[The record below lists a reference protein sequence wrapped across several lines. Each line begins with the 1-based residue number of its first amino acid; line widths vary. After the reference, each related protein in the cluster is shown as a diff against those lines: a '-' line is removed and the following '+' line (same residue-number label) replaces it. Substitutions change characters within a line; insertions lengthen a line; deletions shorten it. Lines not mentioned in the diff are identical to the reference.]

1 MVMNPQDEQMNK
13 PRGGLLGLFDKAM
26 KADED
31 TGLSPLQNFAAAL
44 DPLILKDLR
53 GGEGIR
59 QQGVQRAA
67 TMSKNKTVDMLRQQG
82 RNDLA
87 DAVMNRTIGPKEAFS
102 VMQSEKAADTAFQR
116 QKDLAAFSAGLKA
129 PAAPKLYSEFAKL
142 NADLQAGNISKDQY
156 NASVQSFLNKNKMS
170 IRPFR
175 DINRKKTKVVT
186 VGSVKIGGDNPIS
199 VQSMTNTLTTDIE
212 ATINQINQITEAGGD
227 LVRVSC
233 PDKESTQA
241 LKKIIAPKKNLSF
254 SENFFHM
261 CFGKVPEKEIVK
273 AFDVSLI
280 LYAEHSFNVSTFTA
294 RTITSSLS
302 DIHGA
307 ITGAIASLKGPLHG
321 GANEEVMHMMKKIK
335 KPENALKWI
344 NNALKNKEVVM
355 GFGHRVYKS
364 GDSRVPTMR
373 EYFGKVAKIKKDKT
387 FEKIYDIVEKVMIKK
402 KNIHPNVDY
411 PTGPTYHLMGFDT
424 DFFTPIFVISRIT
437 GWSAHIM
444 EQHAANKLIRPLAK
458 YKGSKHRTVMQLN
471 QR

>member
-1 MVMNPQDEQMNK
+1 MSDDIK
-13 PRGGLLGLFDKAM
+13 KGLLGIIVDETEISKVMPEINSLTYRGYAAQDLCEACRFEEVAYLILNKDLPNSIQLKKFEKEERNARELTKNLYEIIKHMPKKSHPMDVARTAVSVLGLEDKETADSSHEANMRKAM
-26 KADED
+26 RI
-31 TGLSPLQNFAAAL
+31 FA
-44 DPLILKDLR
+44 
-53 GGEGIR
+53 
-59 QQGVQRAA
+59 
-67 TMSKNKTVDMLRQQG
+67 KT
-82 RNDLA
+82 
-87 DAVMNRTIGPKEAFS
+87 P
-102 VMQSEKAADTAFQR
+102 TA
-116 QKDLAAFSAGLKA
+116 LAAF
-129 PAAPKLYSEFAKL
+129 Y
-142 NADLQAGNISKDQY
+142 
-156 NASVQSFLNKNKMS
+156 
-170 IRPFR
+170 R
-175 DINRKKTKVVT
+175 
-186 VGSVKIGGDNPIS
+186 
-199 VQSMTNTLTTDIE
+199 
-212 ATINQINQITEAGGD
+212 
-227 LVRVSC
+227 VRNG
-233 PDKESTQA
+233 
-241 LKKIIAPKKNLSF
+241 KKIIKPKKTLSF
-254 SENFFHM
+254 AENFFYM
-261 CFGKVPEKEIVK
+261 CFGKVPQKEIVK

-335 KPENALKWI
+335 KPEYALKWI
-344 NNALKNKEVVM
+344 KNALKNKEVVM

-387 FEKIYDIVEKVMIKK
+387 FEKIYDIVEKVMIKQ
-402 KNIHPNVDY
+402 KNIYPNVDY

-458 YKGSKHRTVMQLN
+458 YKGNKHRKVMQLN

>member
-1 MVMNPQDEQMNK
+1 MSDDIK
-13 PRGGLLGLFDKAM
+13 KGLLGIVV
-26 KADED
+26 DE
-31 TGLSPLQNFAAAL
+31 TEISKVMPEINSLTYRGYAAQDLCARC
-44 DPLILKDLR
+44 DFEEVAYLILNKELPNKKQLK
-53 GGEGIR
+53 EFKKELSKEI
-59 QQGVQRAA
+59 
-67 TMSKNKTVDMLRQQG
+67 TLSKNLLNILKKIPKNSHPMDVART
-82 RNDLA
+82 
-87 DAVMNRTIGPKEAFS
+87 AVS
-102 VMQSEKAADTAFQR
+102 VMGLEDKETKDSSPKANLRKAIRILAKTPTA
-116 QKDLAAFSAGLKA
+116 LAAF
-129 PAAPKLYSEFAKL
+129 YR
-142 NADLQAGNISKDQY
+142 
-156 NASVQSFLNKNKMS
+156 V
-170 IRPFR
+170 
-175 DINRKKTKVVT
+175 RK
-186 VGSVKIGGDNPIS
+186 G
-199 VQSMTNTLTTDIE
+199 
-212 ATINQINQITEAGGD
+212 
-227 LVRVSC
+227 
-233 PDKESTQA
+233 
-241 LKKIIAPKKNLSF
+241 KKIIAPKKNLTF

-344 NNALKNKEVVM
+344 TKALKNKDVVM

-373 EYFGKVAKIKKDKT
+373 EYFKRVAIIKKDKT
-387 FEKIYDIVEKVMIKK
+387 FEKIYDIVEKVMIKE
-402 KNIHPNVDY
+402 KNIYPNVDY

-444 EQHAANKLIRPLAK
+444 EQHAANKLIRPLAS
-458 YKGSKHRTVMQLN
+458 YKGSKHRKVIQLN

>member
-1 MVMNPQDEQMNK
+1 MSDDIK
-13 PRGGLLGLFDKAM
+13 KGLLGIVV
-26 KADED
+26 DE
-31 TGLSPLQNFAAAL
+31 TEISKVMPEINSLTYRGYAAQDLCARC
-44 DPLILKDLR
+44 DFEEVAYLILNKELPNKKQLK
-53 GGEGIR
+53 EFKKELSKEI
-59 QQGVQRAA
+59 
-67 TMSKNKTVDMLRQQG
+67 TLSKNLINILKQVPKNSHPMDVART
-82 RNDLA
+82 
-87 DAVMNRTIGPKEAFS
+87 AVS
-102 VMQSEKAADTAFQR
+102 VMGLEDKETKHSSPKANLRKAIRILAKTPTA
-116 QKDLAAFSAGLKA
+116 LAAFYRL
-129 PAAPKLYSEFAKL
+129 
-142 NADLQAGNISKDQY
+142 
-156 NASVQSFLNKNKMS
+156 
-170 IRPFR
+170 
-175 DINRKKTKVVT
+175 RK
-186 VGSVKIGGDNPIS
+186 G
-199 VQSMTNTLTTDIE
+199 
-212 ATINQINQITEAGGD
+212 
-227 LVRVSC
+227 
-233 PDKESTQA
+233 
-241 LKKIIAPKKNLSF
+241 KKIIAPKKNLTF

-344 NNALKNKEVVM
+344 TKALKNKDVVM

-373 EYFGKVAKIKKDKT
+373 EYFKRVAIIKKDKT
-387 FEKIYDIVEKVMIKK
+387 FEKIYDIVEKVMIKE
-402 KNIHPNVDY
+402 KNIYPNVDY

-444 EQHAANKLIRPLAK
+444 EQHAANKLIRPLAS
-458 YKGSKHRTVMQLN
+458 YKGSKHRKVIQLN

>member
-1 MVMNPQDEQMNK
+1 MSEDIK
-13 PRGGLLGLFDKAM
+13 KGLLGIVV
-26 KADED
+26 DE
-31 TGLSPLQNFAAAL
+31 TEVSKVMPEINSLTYRGYAAQDLCEYCRFEEVAY
-44 DPLILKDLR
+44 LILNRDLPNSIQLKKFEKEEKNNR
-53 GGEGIR
+53 EL
-59 QQGVQRAA
+59 
-67 TMSKNKTVDMLRQQG
+67 SKNLYEIIKHMPKKSHPMDVART
-82 RNDLA
+82 
-87 DAVMNRTIGPKEAFS
+87 AVS
-102 VMQSEKAADTAFQR
+102 VMGLEDKETSDSSPDANMRKALRIFAKTPTA
-116 QKDLAAFSAGLKA
+116 LAAF
-129 PAAPKLYSEFAKL
+129 YR
-142 NADLQAGNISKDQY
+142 
-156 NASVQSFLNKNKMS
+156 
-170 IRPFR
+170 IR
-175 DINRKKTKVVT
+175 K
-186 VGSVKIGGDNPIS
+186 G
-199 VQSMTNTLTTDIE
+199 Q
-212 ATINQINQITEAGGD
+212 
-227 LVRVSC
+227 
-233 PDKESTQA
+233 
-241 LKKIIAPKKNLSF
+241 KIIKPKKDLSF
-254 SENFFHM
+254 AENFFYM
-261 CFGKVPEKEIVK
+261 CFGKVPQKEIVK

-321 GANEEVMHMMKKIK
+321 GANEEVMHMMRKIK

-344 NNALKNKEVVM
+344 NNALKNKDVVM

-458 YKGSKHRTVMQLN
+458 YKGSKHRKVLELN
-471 QR
+471 YR